1 VFGGTTALTGLI
13 GALTG
18 LLTLRASRHQA
29 PATIYVT
36 AASSPAAAAP
46 AATAPAATVPT
57 PDKPPDP
64 AGAAKTGAAKTG
76 EDDPAH

>member
-1 VFGGTTALTGLI
+1 LI

-36 AASSPAAAAP
+36 AAPSPAAAA
-46 AATAPAATVPT
+46 TAPT
-57 PDKPPDP
+57 PDKPDP
-64 AGAAKTGAAKTG
+64 AGAGKTG
-76 EDDPAH
+76 EDDQAR